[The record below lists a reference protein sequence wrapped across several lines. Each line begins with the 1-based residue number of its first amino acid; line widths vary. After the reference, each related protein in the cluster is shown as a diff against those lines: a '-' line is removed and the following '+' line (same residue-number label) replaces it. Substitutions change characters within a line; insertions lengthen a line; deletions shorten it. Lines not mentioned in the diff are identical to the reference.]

1 MHIGRTHWH
10 LPNSNQ
16 DAPQWGPPVVQS
28 SLPIFWQSAGRG
40 HASKVLSTVSWQ
52 PQKRLLH
59 KQHHLGEVRSLQWM
73 TRMLCII
80 ILHQQQAVHV
90 AHNIPNTMQREMCVW
105 TPKGRKWWG
114 QSPLPHHLQVYTL
127 HGCDEKVY
135 YNDLLKRRSV
145 LREVLSLSAFPM
157 FNKKA
162 SQPSSLKTSKFLLLA
177 RLLSTSSQPLSSCG
191 KGTGISKTSALQR
204 VGGEVRINMW
214 VYVCVCCVWAHVY
227 AYTCMCV
234 TSELLRNWK
243 FTLKV
248 RHRDAQ

>member
-1 MHIGRTHWH
+1 MAATELPIAQATSSGR
-10 LPNSNQ
+10 
-16 DAPQWGPPVVQS
+16 G
-28 SLPIFWQSAGRG
+28 SLPAVNDKDVMY
-40 HASKVLSTVSWQ
+40 HHTTSTTSRACSTQ
-52 PQKRLLH
+52 HPKHNAKRS
-59 KQHHLGEVRSLQWM
+59 V
-73 TRMLCII
+73 
-80 ILHQQQAVHV
+80 
-90 AHNIPNTMQREMCVW
+90 CVW